1 MEDFLSPWW
10 VRAYPQPHPQ
20 MLELPEKCAMNIK
33 YRFFYIVHSKV
44 LKASIIFYLA
54 EHLMVDYFK
63 SRVGESLLPS
73 KPPAL
78 LTNVRLA

>member
-1 MEDFLSPWW
+1 MAWQTFLSPG
-10 VRAYPQPHPQ
+10 RGKAHPQPHPQ

-54 EHLMVDYFK
+54 EHLTVDYF
-63 SRVGESLLPS
+63 
-73 KPPAL
+73 
-78 LTNVRLA
+78 